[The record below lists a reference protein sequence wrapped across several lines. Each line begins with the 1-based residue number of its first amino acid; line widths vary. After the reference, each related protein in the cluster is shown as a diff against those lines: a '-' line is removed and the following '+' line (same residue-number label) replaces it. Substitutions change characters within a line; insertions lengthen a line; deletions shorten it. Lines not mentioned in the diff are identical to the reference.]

1 MNFESFCER
10 ALMAKRKSFYK
21 YKNYCIYHEN
31 NIVTLKH
38 YYAPVI
44 SVEKKTGKI
53 VYADSNFSFSDRRS
67 TYTFTKVFQ
76 RVFKTKV
83 EDYIFVHNK
92 IYLGEELERIRRR
105 RDSFRKSLLKKLT
118 SYPNAT
124 LSLREL
130 GFEVIYVSEEEWKN
144 VFKSLRDKSLYI
156 HFLRPNKLYLRV
168 SSEGKIVVTHKEY
181 RLGATTLKLVYF
193 NPINYGF
200 KLLDVRLAGKD
211 ETGQLWSLRLPLGYY
226 LAGIQACEK
235 WLLSIPP
242 YEEYEVLG

>member
-1 MNFESFCER
+1 
-10 ALMAKRKSFYK
+10 
-21 YKNYCIYHEN
+21 
-31 NIVTLKH
+31 
-38 YYAPVI
+38 
-44 SVEKKTGKI
+44 
-53 VYADSNFSFSDRRS
+53 
-67 TYTFTKVFQ
+67 
-76 RVFKTKV
+76 
-83 EDYIFVHNK
+83 
-92 IYLGEELERIRRR
+92 
-105 RDSFRKSLLKKLT
+105 
-118 SYPNAT
+118 
-124 LSLREL
+124 
-130 GFEVIYVSEEEWKN
+130 
-144 VFKSLRDKSLYI
+144 